1 MEQNLN
7 TAPLIDDNLL
17 DNNIDS
23 NDLQNKIIEDIINI
37 DLEIIDIIKTEED
50 ALFNTL
56 DQFEANELPIEEIID
71 LTNESAEDE
80 EEEQIIIPYG
90 HVPAIDSV
98 LEGEILK
105 IFRKTQIVH

>member
-23 NDLQNKIIEDIINI
+23 NDVPNKIIEDIINI

-50 ALFNTL
+50 ALINTL
-56 DQFEANELPIEEIID
+56 DQFEANELPIEELLI
-71 LTNESAEDE
+71 
-80 EEEQIIIPYG
+80 
-90 HVPAIDSV
+90 
-98 LEGEILK
+98 
-105 IFRKTQIVH
+105 